1 MYIPSYDF
9 KLFKIPNF
17 SPLEANEYNATTQF
31 SANTPLA
38 YVDYSI
44 NQLAGLMQPNN
55 PNPYNQRQ
63 FPSEIIPSELAM
75 FFQDTPSAAAE
86 RLRKLRDQA
95 NEVLG
100 ETPQDKVSVP
110 KPKGDCPA
118 GYSRVTPFGIS
129 WLSYCGKQLVSDGA
143 GTMGDK
149 EAPAGLGTVEKTLNA
164 LPQGSGIFLI
174 AIVVIVLLFLF
185 VKR

>member
-17 SPLEANEYNATTQF
+17 SPLEANEYNASTQF

-63 FPSEIIPSELAM
+63 FPSEIIPSELAA
-75 FFQDTPSAAAE
+75 FFQDTPSAARD

-100 ETPQDKVSVP
+100 ETAQDKVAVP
-110 KPKGDCPA
+110 KAKGDCPE

-129 WLSYCGKQLVSDGA
+129 ALSYCGKQRVSDGQ

-149 EAPAGLGTVEKTLNA
+149 EAPAGLGQLETFMNA
-164 LPQGSGIFLI
+164 LPQGSGVFLI
-174 AIVVIVLLFLF
+174 AVIVIILLFLF